1 MSMRLPMMLAAASAA
16 ALLACA
22 DLSAQAGR
30 PLAFCLASDNL
41 PFSAAYPPPSGIEV
55 EIARAVSERL
65 GREALFVWRDAHGE
79 ESPEEALQEGRCDV
93 AAGAIVDPG
102 PMAEGRRV
110 PGLAL
115 TDPYYS
121 AGYLLIRRPE
131 VPSAGA
137 LAELGD
143 TRIGVEMISI
153 PVYTLKLRGH
163 KVYAMHDHKEV
174 IEAVADGRIDYGYIW
189 GPLAAWLL
197 RGRKDVVLAE
207 GFEPVDRWNFALAV
221 RQEDEPLRQAL
232 NGAIR
237 EFVGSGGAAA
247 TFARYHVPYLAP
259 CSAAEPG
266 SPCGPEETAV
276 RAGDAGS

>member
-1 MSMRLPMMLAAASAA
+1 MMLAAGLAA

-30 PLAFCLASDNL
+30 PLAFCLAADNL
-41 PFSAAYPPPSGIEV
+41 PFSVDTENGIEV
-55 EIARAVSERL
+55 EIARAISERL

-79 ESPEEALQEGRCDV
+79 ESPEEALQDGRCDV

-121 AGYLLIRRPE
+121 AGYLLIHRPE
-131 VPSAGA
+131 TRSAGA

-143 TRIGVEMISI
+143 IRIGVEMISI

-163 KVYAMHDHKEV
+163 KVYAMHDHDDV

-197 RGRKDVVLAE
+197 RYRDDVVLAK

-221 RQEDEPLRQAL
+221 REENTELRQAL
-232 NGAIR
+232 NRGIR
-237 EFVGSGGAAA
+237 ELVEGGSLSGI
-247 TFARYHVPYLAP
+247 FSRYHVPYYAP
-259 CSAAEPG
+259 A
-266 SPCGPEETAV
+266 
-276 RAGDAGS
+276 R

>member
-1 MSMRLPMMLAAASAA
+1 MSVRLPGILGAASAV
-16 ALLACA
+16 ALLTCA
-22 DLSAQAGR
+22 DLSAQVGQ

-41 PFSAAYPPPSGIEV
+41 PFSSAEADRGIEV
-55 EIARAVSERL
+55 EIARAISERL

-79 ESPEEALQEGRCDV
+79 ESPEEALQGGRCDV

-102 PMAEGRRV
+102 QMAEGRRV

-121 AGYLLIRRPE
+121 AGYLLIHRQG
-131 VPSAGA
+131 VPSAGT
-137 LAELGD
+137 LTDLGD
-143 TRIGVEMISI
+143 VRIGVEMISI

-163 KVYAMHDHKEV
+163 KVYAMHDHNKV

-197 RGRKDVVLAE
+197 RNRDDVVLAE
-207 GFEPVDRWNFALAV
+207 TFKPVDRWNFALAV

-232 NGAIR
+232 NRGIR
-237 EFVGSGGAAA
+237 ELVEGGSLTSAPRCTDEPAFRKKSRPGASG
-247 TFARYHVPYLAP
+247 T
-259 CSAAEPG
+259 
-266 SPCGPEETAV
+266 
-276 RAGDAGS
+276 